1 MQNTGSMKE
10 NVTCLR
16 DFITSNSDWQIE
28 INYVIL
34 FFQWL
39 VNDVLLR
46 VKSSHGNYK
55 TSLTII
61 CTIKAMRLIA
71 NIGGK

>member
-1 MQNTGSMKE
+1 MKE

-16 DFITSNSDWQIE
+16 GFITSNSEWRIE
-28 INYVIL
+28 INHVIL

-39 VNDVLLR
+39 VNNVLY
-46 VKSSHGNYK
+46 VKSSQWNYK

-61 CTIKAMRLIA
+61 CTIKTMHLIA
-71 NIGGK
+71 DIGGK